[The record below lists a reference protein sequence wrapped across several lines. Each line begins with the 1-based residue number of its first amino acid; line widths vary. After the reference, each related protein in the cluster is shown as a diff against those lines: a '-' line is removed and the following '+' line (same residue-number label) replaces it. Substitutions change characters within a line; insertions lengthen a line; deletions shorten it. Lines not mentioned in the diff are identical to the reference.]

1 MQQEAV
7 KASATKKRVAESASR
22 KGSNKTYNK
31 NVAKEEVDFAVAK
44 DTADAFKNNEGF
56 LMVHTPVSIK
66 EALSNND
73 AKAALEKEWAKLEK
87 GTKSG
92 PAWDMNKPRSKEQ
105 VRREALKSGK
115 KIHFGDLM
123 DLCFEKN
130 SQLEKSKRKYKGR
143 VVFRGDQVKDEEGI
157 YAVFTDQGSSSSHM
171 ASAKFLD
178 AIARMP
184 GCSGADSDADSAYT
198 QVVLADMEDS
208 VETWVTIPKHRR
220 PKNWDPSITDPVC
233 RLRLNLYG
241 HPLAG
246 LYWEKHCQKAIFAA
260 GFVKVQGHEC
270 LYVHRE
276 KQLFLSVYVDDFKM
290 AGKTSNLSTMWETLG
305 KKIFLDPPVP
315 LQSNVYL
322 GSSQT
327 PVEVPLKELQQK
339 FDTWKGFFHNKG
351 GQDRSQRMLKQ
362 PLQLNLMG
370 KMRTKDVPFLLPWN
384 LRSLILPTIWALS
397 RGREKEAS
405 CKKRKSKDINIP

>member
-1 MQQEAV
+1 
-7 KASATKKRVAESASR
+7 
-22 KGSNKTYNK
+22 
-31 NVAKEEVDFAVAK
+31 
-44 DTADAFKNNEGF
+44 
-56 LMVHTPVSIK
+56 
-66 EALSNND
+66 
-73 AKAALEKEWAKLEK
+73 
-87 GTKSG
+87 
-92 PAWDMNKPRSKEQ
+92 
-105 VRREALKSGK
+105 
-115 KIHFGDLM
+115 
-123 DLCFEKN
+123 
-130 SQLEKSKRKYKGR
+130 
-143 VVFRGDQVKDEEGI
+143 
-157 YAVFTDQGSSSSHM
+157 M

-178 AIARMP
+178 AIARLP

-220 PKNWDPSITDPVC
+220 PKKWDPRITDPVC

-246 LYWEKHCQKAIFAA
+246 LHWEKHCQKAIFAA

-270 LYVHRE
+270 LHVHRE

-327 PVEVPLKELQQK
+327 PVEVPLKDLQQK
-339 FDTWKGFFHNKG
+339 FDTWKGFFHDKG
-351 GQDRSQRMLKQ
+351 GQKEPENAETASAAQSHGQDADQRCPSFASLDSKELDPAHNMGSLKREGERGK
-362 PLQLNLMG
+362 LQ
-370 KMRTKDVPFLLPWN
+370 K
-384 LRSLILPTIWALS
+384 
-397 RGREKEAS
+397 EK
-405 CKKRKSKDINIP
+405 IQGYQ